1 MALFDSA
8 KHGYAGLCAASQC
21 LVPQGLAQHQ
31 ELRLLRAQSPW
42 VPQSTWCWGRGRQ
55 VTPGLASD
63 FQGPQSI
70 WPQLLLNTQ
79 GLDAFT
85 NISEAPRW
93 TPVLTGRALGSREP
107 RSLPSRHVTGLA
119 APRQDRCTLYSA
131 FPPPCPP
138 GPHSPWLTLVTLP
151 PAVAPAPEIQISL
164 VKLSSSQALISPLE
178 PFLIHNSQDPG
189 GEGLSKWTCCKPVSP
204 LLCL

>member
-21 LVPQGLAQHQ
+21 LVLQGLAQHQ

-42 VPQSTWCWGRGRQ
+42 GPQSTWCWGRGRQ

-70 WPQLLLNTQ
+70 WPQLLLNIQ

-85 NISEAPRW
+85 SISEAPRW

-107 RSLPSRHVTGLA
+107 RSLPRVGTSLA
-119 APRQDRCTLYSA
+119 WQLLGRTDVLCI
-131 FPPPCPP
+131 
-138 GPHSPWLTLVTLP
+138 PHSLHPALLAPTLLGLRWSHCHHLWHLLLRFSSPW
-151 PAVAPAPEIQISL
+151 
-164 VKLSSSQALISPLE
+164 
-178 PFLIHNSQDPG
+178 
-189 GEGLSKWTCCKPVSP
+189 
-204 LLCL
+204 